1 MILRL
6 MSLLL
11 VLYAL
16 GFALFGVTLGE
27 VATTEKTDAV
37 VVLTGGAGR
46 IERGASV
53 MADGLAQRMLIAGA
67 DPSVRRADLST
78 RLSKRERKALR
89 CCTDLGSE
97 SVDTRS
103 NAEEA
108 ERWLDKNGYKSMRLV
123 TSDWH
128 MRRAGWEFERLL
140 GDKHRIVQDAVQ
152 TEPRLLTLFGEY
164 NKYLLRRVAV
174 VVDM

>member
-6 MSLLL
+6 TSLLI

-27 VATTEKTDAV
+27 AAPAEKTDAV

-46 IERGASV
+46 IERGAEV
-53 MADGLAQRMLIAGA
+53 MADGLAKRMLISGA
-67 DPSVRRADLST
+67 DPSVRRADLAK
-78 RLSKRERKALR
+78 RLSTRERKELR

-108 ERWLDKNGYKSMRLV
+108 GRWLGKNGFKSFRLV

-128 MRRAGWEFERLL
+128 MRRAGWEFSRLL
-140 GDKHRIVQDAVQ
+140 GSKYRIVEDAVQ
-152 TEPRLLTLFGEY
+152 TRPRLLTLFGEY
-164 NKYLLRRVAV
+164 NKLLLRRVAV
-174 VVDM
+174 LVDM

>member
-1 MILRL
+1 MLRVL
-6 MSLLL
+6 SLLV

-27 VATTEKTDAV
+27 VAAAEKTDAV

-53 MADGLAQRMLIAGA
+53 MADGLAKRMLIAGA

-78 RLSKRERKALR
+78 RLSKRQRRQVA

-97 SVDTRS
+97 SVDTFS
-103 NAEEA
+103 NAAEA
-108 ERWLDKNGYKSMRLV
+108 GRWMDKNGYKSMRLV

-140 GDKHRIVQDAVQ
+140 GGKHRIVRDAVQ
-152 TEPRLLTLFGEY
+152 TRPRLLTLFGEY

-174 VVDM
+174 LVDM